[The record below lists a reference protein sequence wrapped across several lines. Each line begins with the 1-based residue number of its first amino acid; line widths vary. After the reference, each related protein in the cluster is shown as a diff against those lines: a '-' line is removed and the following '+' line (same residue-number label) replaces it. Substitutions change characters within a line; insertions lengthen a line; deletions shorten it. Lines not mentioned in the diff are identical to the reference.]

1 MNDAANKR
9 EEIKQKKL
17 RVAACKQK
25 TKDATTSKM
34 KKLMFSVKNKF
45 KSFFDKE
52 ESSPSIP

>member
-1 MNDAANKR
+1 MNDASKKR

-52 ESSPSIP
+52 ES